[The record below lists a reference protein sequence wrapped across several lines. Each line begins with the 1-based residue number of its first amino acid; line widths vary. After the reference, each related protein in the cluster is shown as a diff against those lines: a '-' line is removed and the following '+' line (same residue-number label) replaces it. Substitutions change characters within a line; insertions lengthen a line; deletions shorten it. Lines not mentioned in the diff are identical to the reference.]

1 MMPASHARNYLYQ
14 LTGMGW
20 CYGEGEQATYQYR
33 WHKCG
38 PSSHRVTIE
47 DLHSY
52 DKPAMAVTGVHGDMP
67 ECQRNPIAP
76 QDSGRCKKE
85 AADSRAESSP
95 SLDYS
100 FIKTLPCRTYIAVMY
115 TPLAE
120 YLATPIYGHWSR
132 YGGDNS
138 PSTCEA
144 TGYVEATCKAHV
156 SFNMTKPKAG
166 ENTTAEPVLI
176 TPLQTTAPKPALAI
190 PTPTRLRT
198 H

>member
-144 TGYVEATCKAHV
+144 MGYVEATCKAHV
-156 SFNMTKPKAG
+156 SFNIDQAIGDLLKKQARG
-166 ENTTAEPVLI
+166 EKLPQIGMCGA
-176 TPLQTTAPKPALAI
+176 
-190 PTPTRLRT
+190 
-198 H
+198 